1 MQLNQ
6 IEERIWLRVKGDL
19 AHEPVASTDHVERMT
34 RWCQELGP
42 AIDADMDVLIAGALL
57 HDVGVVINRKKHYV
71 AGRTRA
77 AEILRESCFPEEKI
91 EAALHVLA
99 AHSRYGGPEP
109 RSIEAKVGQDADALE
124 YIGAIGI
131 LRAVVR
137 GLNDGSFSGKISDFP
152 EYLRSIL
159 AKVEGTFHTQKAED
173 LGQSRLKYMR
183 SFLERIEQEL
193 RSEA

>member
-6 IEERIWLRVKGDL
+6 VQERIWQHVKEDL
-19 AHEPVASTDHVERMT
+19 AQEPVASTDHVERMT
-34 RWCQELGP
+34 RWCQEIGS
-42 AIDADMDVLIAGALL
+42 ANDADMEVLIAGALL

-77 AEILRESCFPEEKI
+77 AEILRKSGFPEEKI
-91 EAALHVLA
+91 EGALHVLE

-109 RSIEAKVGQDADALE
+109 QSTEAKVGQDADALE

-137 GLNDGSFSGKISDFP
+137 GLNDGSFSGRISDFP

-159 AKVEGTFHTQKAED
+159 AKVEGTFHTQKAKE
-173 LGQSRLKYMR
+173 LGQSRLEFMR
-183 SFLERIEQEL
+183 GFLERIEQEL
-193 RSEA
+193 GNEA